1 MRLTPE
7 IDKLTANPPVLE
19 TRDLT
24 VRFHADGG
32 VVSAVNGLNLRV
44 GRGECFGVVG
54 ESGSGK
60 SQAFM
65 SIMGLLA
72 ENGTASGSARLNG
85 REILNAPRKALDT
98 IRGSEMALIFQD
110 PMSSLTPFMRI
121 GEQMRESLI
130 QHQGASAQT
139 ARDRVLEVL
148 EMVRIPDAKRR
159 ISQYPHELSGG
170 MRQRVMIAQA
180 LLCKPSLLIA
190 DEPTTALDVTVQAEI
205 LNIFAGLK
213 KHTDTAIV
221 IITHDLGVIASI
233 ADRAAVMYAGR
244 VVEEGDVQDLFYRS
258 AHPYT
263 AGLLKSIPAIDA
275 DPDADMPVIPGQPP
289 NLARLAPGCPF
300 RPRCG
305 QAVDLCIT
313 AVPPL
318 RERSSSAHRSACHA
332 EAAQ

>member
-1 MRLTPE
+1 MIAPVSTQ
-7 IDKLTANPPVLE
+7 PVLE
-19 TRDLT
+19 THDLT
-24 VRFHADGG
+24 VRFAADGG
-32 VVSAVNGLNLRV
+32 TVSAVNGLNLRINK
-44 GRGECFGVVG
+44 GECFGVVG

-65 SIMGLLA
+65 AIMGLLA
-72 ENGTASGSARLNG
+72 ENGTATGSVLLNG
-85 REILNAPRKALDT
+85 REILNAPRKTINT

-121 GEQMRESLI
+121 GQQMRESLI
-130 QHQGASAQT
+130 QHQGASAEA

-159 ISQYPHELSGG
+159 INQYPHELSGG

-205 LNIFAGLK
+205 LSIFSGLK

-221 IITHDLGVIASI
+221 MITHDLGVIASVC
-233 ADRAAVMYAGR
+233 DRAAVMYGGR
-244 VVEEGDVQDLFYRS
+244 VAEEGSLNELFYSPR
-258 AHPYT
+258 HPYT
-263 AGLLKSIPAIDA
+263 AGLLRSIPAITADA
-275 DPDADMPVIPGQPP
+275 EADMPVIPGSPP
-289 NLARLAPGCPF
+289 NLARLPAGCAF

-305 QAVDLCIT
+305 HAISACAET
-313 AVPPL
+313 VPSLSVRTGPG
-318 RERSSSAHRSACHA
+318 HRSACHI
-332 EAAQ
+332 ELV

>member
-1 MRLTPE
+1 MPSTPE
-7 IDKLTANPPVLE
+7 IAKPGSGAPVLE
-19 TRDLT
+19 TQDLT
-24 VRFHADGG
+24 VRFHADEG
-32 VVSAVNGLNLRV
+32 VVAAVNGLNLRV
-44 GRGECFGVVG
+44 ERGECFGVVG

-72 ENGTASGSARLNG
+72 QNGHATGSARLNG

-110 PMSSLTPFMRI
+110 PMSALTPFMRI
-121 GEQMRESLI
+121 GEQMRESLM
-130 QHQGASAQT
+130 QHQGASAQA
-139 ARDRVLEVL
+139 ARERVLEVL

-159 ISQYPHELSGG
+159 IGQYPHELSGG

-221 IITHDLGVIASI
+221 IITHDLGVIASVC
-233 ADRAAVMYAGR
+233 DRAAVMYAGR
-244 VVEEGDVQDLFYRS
+244 VVEEGGVQDLFYRP

-263 AGLLKSIPAIDA
+263 AGLLRSVPAIDA
-275 DPDADMPVIPGQPP
+275 DPDVDMPVIPGQPP
-289 NLARLAPGCPF
+289 NLARLGAGCAF

-305 QAVDLCIT
+305 QSMTVCAET
-313 AVPPL
+313 APPL
-318 RERSSSAHRSACHA
+318 RPRAGPAHRSACHA
-332 EAAQ
+332 ETVL

>member
-1 MRLTPE
+1 MIAPVSTQ
-7 IDKLTANPPVLE
+7 PVLE
-19 TRDLT
+19 THDLT
-24 VRFHADGG
+24 VRFAADGG
-32 VVSAVNGLNLRV
+32 TVSAVNGLNLRINK
-44 GRGECFGVVG
+44 GECFGVVG

-65 SIMGLLA
+65 AIMGLLA
-72 ENGTASGSARLNG
+72 ENGTATGSVLLNG
-85 REILNAPRKALDT
+85 REILNAPRKTINT

-121 GEQMRESLI
+121 GQQMRESLI
-130 QHQGASAQT
+130 QHQGASAEA

-159 ISQYPHELSGG
+159 INQYPHELSGG

-205 LNIFAGLK
+205 LSIFSGLK

-221 IITHDLGVIASI
+221 TITHDLGVIASVC
-233 ADRAAVMYAGR
+233 DRAAVMYGGR
-244 VVEEGDVQDLFYRS
+244 VAEEGSLNELFYSPR
-258 AHPYT
+258 HPYT
-263 AGLLKSIPAIDA
+263 AGLLRSIPAITA
-275 DPDADMPVIPGQPP
+275 DPDADMPVIPGSPP
-289 NLARLAPGCPF
+289 NLARLPAGCAF

-305 QAVDLCIT
+305 HAISACAET
-313 AVPPL
+313 VPSLSVRTGPG
-318 RERSSSAHRSACHA
+318 HRSACHI
-332 EAAQ
+332 ELV